1 MIGHPTLIVVLV
13 PCFRT
18 WRLLLAQGRSAVLRA
33 LGHETLEDAALR
45 QAAAIAAS
53 ATAISDPVQ
62 RILEAALPVLPA
74 DHLVLVHVSTDRTES
89 LILAA
94 AGTAHVWRWMRAPL
108 GRGIASR
115 AVETGNAQL
124 ASEAVDTEET
134 STGPFRSGVVVPVI
148 LRGSVFGVLATAD
161 ERRLFTKRH
170 VNLLRAFADHCAT
183 AIDYGR

>member
-1 MIGHPTLIVVLV
+1 MTGHPTLILV
-13 PCFRT
+13 FFPCIGT
-18 WRLLLAQGRSAVLRA
+18 WRLLLGQGRSTVLRA
-33 LGHETLEDAALR
+33 LGHESREDAALR

-53 ATAISDPVQ
+53 ATPISDPLQ

-94 AGTAHVWRWMRAPL
+94 AGTARVWRWMRAPL

-115 AVETGNAQL
+115 AVESGKAQL
-124 ASEAVDTEET
+124 ASEAVATEET
-134 STGPFRSGVVVPVI
+134 STGPFRSGVAVPVI
-148 LRGSVFGVLATAD
+148 LHGSVFGVLATAD
-161 ERRLFTKRH
+161 ERRVFTRRH

-183 AIDYGR
+183 AIDSPR